1 VSRTTVWAVG
11 IRASSRSLVVHLDR
25 DRRERLARKAVL
37 YLSKND
43 NVPACP
49 PSTGLDVMSAA
60 HTVVVSYGPSQAG
73 ISHGS
78 GKFLSSGLQP
88 MVVAD
93 GTVSGP
99 W

>member
-1 VSRTTVWAVG
+1 VSRTTVWAEG

-25 DRRERLARKAVL
+25 DRRERQVRKAVL

-60 HTVVVSYGPSQAG
+60 HVVVVSHGPSHPGRSQV
-73 ISHGS
+73 SR
-78 GKFLSSGLQP
+78 KCPSSGLQP
-88 MVVAD
+88 IVVAD
-93 GTVSGP
+93 GTVSGS